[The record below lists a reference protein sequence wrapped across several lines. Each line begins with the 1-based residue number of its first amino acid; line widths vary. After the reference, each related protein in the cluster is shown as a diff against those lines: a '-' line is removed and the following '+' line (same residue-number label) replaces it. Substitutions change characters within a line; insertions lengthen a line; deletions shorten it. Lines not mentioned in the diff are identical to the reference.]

1 MHCSVCV
8 LLLCP
13 RDISKLYHVSSGCMA
28 NIALS
33 PRGATHPRAS
43 VQYLLYIP
51 PSRDITITYILDLQL
66 FDRFFP
72 QVVHYFQF
80 QETLRAN
87 NDNDFG

>member
-1 MHCSVCV
+1 MHCFVCV

-43 VQYLLYIP
+43 VQYLPYIP
-51 PSRDITITYILDLQL
+51 PSRDITITCE
-66 FDRFFP
+66 
-72 QVVHYFQF
+72 HA
-80 QETLRAN
+80 QEAMVSLYKSLIPCNFVPMA
-87 NDNDFG
+87 

>member
-1 MHCSVCV
+1 MHCFVCV

-43 VQYLLYIP
+43 VQYLPYIP
-51 PSRDITITYILDLQL
+51 PSRDITITYILVLKS
-66 FDRFFP
+66 FER
-72 QVVHYFQF
+72 
-80 QETLRAN
+80 
-87 NDNDFG
+87 